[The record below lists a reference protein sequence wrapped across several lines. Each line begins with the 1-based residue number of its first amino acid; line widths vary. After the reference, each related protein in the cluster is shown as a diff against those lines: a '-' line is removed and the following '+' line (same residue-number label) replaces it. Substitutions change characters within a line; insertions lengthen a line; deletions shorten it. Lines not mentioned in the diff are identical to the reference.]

1 MRYYSILPNYHLAV
15 QLALKHLRINGHQL
29 IAYLGSVNTF
39 GDHKELTM
47 DPRFYYYRA
56 SQANRDSYDPSLVLD
71 CEMNAKAA
79 MPLCGTF
86 WKRMAGRPKR
96 CLLPATPLHQEP

>member
-29 IAYLGSVNTF
+29 IAYLGGVNTF

-47 DPRFYYYRA
+47 DPVFTITGPVR
-56 SQANRDSYDPSLVLD
+56 LT
-71 CEMNAKAA
+71 
-79 MPLCGTF
+79 GTVMTHR
-86 WKRMAGRPKR
+86 WCWTVK
-96 CLLPATPLHQEP
+96 